1 MKRTLATLA
10 TAALLG
16 SGLVATTSPSASA
29 APPFARAFG
38 LTATDQ
44 LVSFRLNAPGQVQTI
59 GAVRG
64 LGAERSLV
72 GMDIRPATGALYA
85 VGRQG
90 GLFIINKQNASARK
104 VGQLS
109 EPLQGSSFG
118 VDVNPAADAL
128 RIVSNT
134 GQNLRYSFAA
144 RTTTVDTPLNT
155 PDVDGTTRGITAAA
169 YTNNDTS
176 DVTGTALYDISSAA
190 DTLVLQVPANGGAIT
205 TVGQLRRNA
214 PAQMGFDIRSTL
226 QGERTVGNEGFATF
240 GSSLYRIDL
249 TTGEASA
256 PRTIGKNRRITDLAV
271 VQPRR

>member
-16 SGLVATTSPSASA
+16 SGLVAATSQTAAA

-38 LTATDQ
+38 LTASDQ
-44 LVSFRLNAPGQVQTI
+44 LVSFRLNAPGQVRTI

-64 LGAERSLV
+64 LGADRSLV
-72 GMDIRPATGALYA
+72 GMDIRPATGQLFA

-90 GLFIINKQNASARK
+90 GLFVVNKQNASARK

-155 PDVDGTTRGITAAA
+155 PDVEGTTRGITAAA

-190 DTLVLQVPANGGAIT
+190 DTLVLQVPANGGVIT
-205 TVGQLRRNA
+205 TLGQLRRNA
-214 PAQMGFDIRSTL
+214 PAQVGFDIRSTL
-226 QGERTVGNEGFATF
+226 QGGRTVGNEGFATF